1 MISRT
6 THAAPQ
12 SAQTAD
18 RSPWRMDPPAPN
30 GLQDLLLGAWPG
42 ALVGLVLVGLLLAF
56 GNVVRDGVRR
66 GDQLRSQMTSA
77 SWRCEAQALQPQT
90 LQCADGNAPALA
102 RSEQTPADTQ
112 VGATGAL
119 IRQP

>member
-12 SAQTAD
+12 SAQAD

-42 ALVGLVLVGLLLAF
+42 ALVGLVLLGLLLAF

-66 GDQLRSQMTSA
+66 GDQLRSQLTST
-77 SWRCEAQALQPQT
+77 SWRCEAQAPQSQT
-90 LQCADGNAPALA
+90 VQCADSNAPA
-102 RSEQTPADTQ
+102 RSRSDQTPAATQ
-112 VGATGAL
+112 VAATRTL

>member
-12 SAQTAD
+12 SAQAAD

-42 ALVGLVLVGLLLAF
+42 ALVGLVLLGLLLAF

-66 GDQLRSQMTSA
+66 GDQLRSQMTST
-77 SWRCEAQALQPQT
+77 SWRCEAQAPQSQT
-90 LQCADGNAPALA
+90 VQCADSNAPASSG
-102 RSEQTPADTQ
+102 SEQTSAATQ
-112 VGATGAL
+112 VASTRTL